1 MSLGLQ
7 MKECQ
12 ATEIDWLID
21 DSTMS
26 RQQHIDEN
34 VIPQPKAIG
43 TYFLLALVNVH
54 SGYPSR
60 C

>member
-1 MSLGLQ
+1 